1 MCCGELSCPCG
12 PIAGSCGKTGILMG
26 IFLLDH
32 NLQKKIIINYSI
44 ASNYVTMTSPL

>member
-12 PIAGSCGKTGILMG
+12 AIAGICGKTGILMG

-32 NLQKKIIINYSI
+32 NFQKKNNNNNKSFHCQ
-44 ASNYVTMTSPL
+44 